1 MTRADV
7 PPRCPSCGAAL
18 TPSGQFCSACGIRVG
33 TVGDL
38 PTQTGPL
45 ESSAT
50 YHPGRLLPPGSGG
63 TGAFA
68 TGVVLGGRFR
78 IVGLIGRGGMGEVYR
93 ADDLKLDQ
101 PVALKFLPDEVAA
114 RPGWRERFYAEV
126 RFARQVS
133 HPNVCRV
140 YDVDEIDGRLFLSME
155 YIDGEH
161 LASLLTRIGHL
172 PASKVLEIAHQLCAG
187 LAAAHRKGVLHRDLK
202 PSNVM
207 IDGRGVAR
215 ITDFGLAVSSDRAI
229 GSPVLLGTPVYM
241 APEQFAGHAASVQ
254 SDIYALGLVLY
265 ELVTGKTPFK
275 ARTLDDLRME
285 KEAIVPPSPSEL
297 GREIDPAIERVIVRC
312 LERDPLARPS
322 TVAEIAAAL
331 PGADPLAAALAA
343 GETPS
348 PAMVA
353 ASSRGEVMTPRVA
366 FALTSGLAVATTLA
380 VWLGGMAIMTRR
392 VPLARPPDAFVERA
406 RALAERAGYTDAAV
420 DSAYGLVYNQRY
432 LTDLEARD
440 RSPAR
445 WDALS
450 PLAVTFWYRQ
460 SQHALRRLTFSI
472 GVSPSVTPDDPP
484 LSAPGELIVALTGGG
499 RLVRFAAVPGPASE
513 TTDVRAETD
522 WNDFFRDAGLDQREW
537 TPVDPGV
544 TPAFWADRQFAWR
557 PAVTGGRDRP
567 VRIEAASI
575 RGRPTT
581 FQVVYPWDATGTPSS
596 AGWLFG
602 PGAGAGPVTRST
614 RTATFVGI
622 GLTGLALF
630 GGLIVAR
637 RNLRLGRGDRRGAS
651 RLVIFV
657 SVLLGVSWLLDE
669 HHVADAH
676 EWYLIVSFAGRA
688 LVLGGIFWWTYV
700 AFEPYVR
707 RHWPSTIVSWSR
719 LLTGRIRDALVARDV
734 LIGCAAGAV
743 LTTLL
748 MVSHLLPGWL
758 GFTAERLAT
767 PTWHA
772 WLGWGHAVSLVL
784 QLVCNALLDAFTA
797 LFVLVL
803 ARLVWRRE
811 YVAAIAAAALLAT
824 PDVLLSDTPA
834 IAGVFYFVVYF
845 LGLLLLM
852 RVGLLAVITL
862 RFCVDLLQAYPIV
875 PNLSAWY
882 SSLGL
887 AALALLAV
895 LVAASL
901 HTALAGPRQPLRH

>member
-7 PPRCPSCGAAL
+7 RPRCPSCGAAL
-18 TPSGQFCSACGIRVG
+18 APAVQFCSACGVRVSA
-33 TVGDL
+33 TDDFA
-38 PTQTGPL
+38 THTGPV
-45 ESSAT
+45 ESSAA
-50 YHPGRLLPPGSGG
+50 YHPGRLLSSGSGG
-63 TGAFA
+63 AGAFA
-68 TGVVLGGRFR
+68 PGVVLGGRFR
-78 IVGLIGRGGMGEVYR
+78 IIGLIGRGGMGEVYR

-101 PVALKFLPDEVAA
+101 PVALKFLPEDVAA

-241 APEQFAGHAASVQ
+241 APEQFAGRAASVQ

-265 ELVTGKTPFK
+265 ELVTGRTPFK
-275 ARTLDDLRME
+275 ARTVDDLRME
-285 KEAIVPPSPSEL
+285 KEALVPPSPSEL
-297 GREIDPAIERVIVRC
+297 GRELDPAIERVIVRC
-312 LERDPLARPS
+312 LERDPLARPA
-322 TVAEIAAAL
+322 TIAEIAAAL
-331 PGADPLAAALAA
+331 PGGDPLAAALAA

-348 PAMVA
+348 PEMVA
-353 ASSRGEVMTPRVA
+353 SSSRSQAMTARVA
-366 FALTSGLAVATTLA
+366 FALAGGLAVATTLA
-380 VWLGGMAIMTRR
+380 VWLGSMAIMTRR
-392 VPLARPPDAFVERA
+392 VPLARPPEAFVERA
-406 RALAERAGYTDAAV
+406 RTIAERAGYTEAAV
-420 DSAYGLVYNQRY
+420 DSAYGLFYNQRY
-432 LTDLEARD
+432 LIDLEARD

-445 WDALS
+445 WDNLS
-450 PLAVTFWYRQ
+450 PHAVTFWYRQ
-460 SQHALRRLTFSI
+460 SQHVLRRLAFSI
-472 GVSPSVTPDDPP
+472 GVSPTVTPDDPP
-484 LSAPGELIVALTGGG
+484 IAAYGDLIVALTGEG
-499 RLVRFAAVPGPASE
+499 RLVQFAAVPGQVPE
-513 TTDVRAETD
+513 TGDLREDVD
-522 WNDFFRDAGLDQREW
+522 WTEFFRDAGLDLRDW
-537 TPVDPGV
+537 TPVDFGA
-544 TPAFWADRQFAWR
+544 TPALWSDRQFAWQS
-557 PAVTGGRDRP
+557 TGSDARDRP
-567 VRIEAASI
+567 VRVEATSVHRKPA
-575 RGRPTT
+575 T
-581 FQVVYPWDATGTPSS
+581 FQVVYPWDGPRTRSGAVALS
-596 AGWLFG
+596 GWG
-602 PGAGAGPVTRST
+602 VGAEPVTRST
-614 RTATFVGI
+614 RTGTFVGI

-630 GGLIVAR
+630 GGLILAR

-651 RLVIFV
+651 RLVIVV
-657 SVLLGVSWLLDE
+657 SVLLGASWLLDE

-734 LIGCAAGAV
+734 LIGCTAGAV

-748 MVSHLLPGWL
+748 MVGHLLPGWL
-758 GFTAERLAT
+758 GYPAERPAT

-772 WLGWGHAVSLVL
+772 WLGWGRAVSLAL
-784 QLVCNALLDAFTA
+784 QLVVNALHDAFTA

-811 YVAAIAAAALLAT
+811 YVAAIAAAALLAA
-824 PDVLLSDTPA
+824 PDVLLSENPA
-834 IAGVFYFVVYF
+834 ITGVFYFTIYL
-845 LGLLLLM
+845 LGVLLLM
-852 RVGLLAVITL
+852 RVGLLAVIAL

-875 PNLSAWY
+875 PNLSVWY

-887 AALALLAV
+887 AALAVLA
-895 LVAASL
+895 LIVAASV
-901 HTALAGPRQPLRH
+901 HIALDGSRQPFRR